1 MISTVTI
8 ITVIVIGEIC
18 VIVLVIR
25 VGVMHFNDSVNKRCL
40 LLCELMCMPLDFAE
54 LAGVAFDNF
63 DGGSSE

>member
-1 MISTVTI
+1 MISAVTI

-18 VIVLVIR
+18 AIVLVIR
-25 VGVMHFNDSVNKRCL
+25 VGVMHFNDSVNERHL
-40 LLCELMCMPLDFAE
+40 LLCELTRTPFDFAE